1 MSQASEPTAGPTAAE
16 AVLFAAERSPQLV
29 AAHDRAGWL
38 AMFAFPGEVEDP
50 VGGLPCR
57 RRPGGDDQVGPFW
70 DTFIAPN
77 TIRFEVHRDIVADGV
92 AVRDLTI
99 HTTLS
104 TGLQIAVPAYV
115 TYAMTAESDGLRL
128 RRLAAYWEIGPMVLH
143 IAGRGLA
150 GLSTMLRM
158 TGRILRF
165 QGLRGLAAY
174 TRAMLSG
181 VRRAR
186 GQALVEAFAR
196 TFHAASPDAK
206 NRLLNDCAGPRPEG
220 LGTDARLAVG
230 KVICAGRMVVFRMAL
245 RDGDRAW
252 SGIAFLRTGLSGIQS
267 ARFYFKQ

>member
-1 MSQASEPTAGPTAAE
+1 MAQTSERPGGPTADD
-16 AVLFAAERSPQLV
+16 VLFAADRSPQLV
-29 AAHDRAGWL
+29 SARDRAGWL

-50 VGGLPCR
+50 VGSLPCR
-57 RRPGGDDQVGPFW
+57 RRPGNDDQVGPFW

-115 TYAMTAESDGLRL
+115 TYAMTPESDGLRL
-128 RRLAAYWEIGPMVLH
+128 RRLAAYWEIVPMVLH
-143 IAGRGLA
+143 VAGRGLL

-165 QGLRGLAAY
+165 QGVRGLAAY
-174 TRAMLSG
+174 TRAMLFG
-181 VRRAR
+181 VRRGR
-186 GQALVEAFAR
+186 GRALVEAFVR
-196 TFHAASPDAK
+196 TFHAASPEARD
-206 NRLLNDCAGPRPEG
+206 RLLDDCAGERPTG
-220 LGTDARLAVG
+220 LGPDARLDVD

-252 SGIAFLRTGLSGIQS
+252 SGVAFLRTGLSGMKS